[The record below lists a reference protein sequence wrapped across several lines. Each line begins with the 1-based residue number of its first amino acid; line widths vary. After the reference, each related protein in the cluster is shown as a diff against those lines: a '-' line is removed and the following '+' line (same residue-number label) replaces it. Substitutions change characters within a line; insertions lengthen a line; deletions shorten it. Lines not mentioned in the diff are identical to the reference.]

1 MAGPT
6 PAAPPAIIAPKSAT
20 KVKTYLWSVDAQG
33 NLIKVEMSTAKK
45 SFAALGHNDRVALD
59 TYLIS
64 SGKMPSDSLRKT
76 LWNSIIDGAVA
87 QYKTGK
93 QSTPWDVL
101 GIMQSQTPG
110 QIANTQYTAYDQSS
124 ADATL
129 NIVAKNIGF
138 DTTQLSD
145 ADRKSFADAIST
157 EAKNSGKVTQK
168 VTSTGGTE
176 TIVTPT
182 TFDAKVFAENWLWSK
197 VNLPDAAKLPTKA
210 IASLGDVKKVL
221 RGNGI
226 DYLAPAEVNKLAID
240 LAAGKT
246 NIQAINTRYRQDA
259 IKNYPQLAQRLQDNP
274 DLTVIDLAQPAVSA
288 IAKWLEIDPTKIDLT
303 NPYLDKY
310 LRPDGVTG
318 KQSTPSMADFIT
330 TLKNSPDAEKASWA
344 IDGAR
349 SAATG
354 LARAMGFGI

>member
-1 MAGPT
+1 MAIKDPVVPSFGPKGK
-6 PAAPPAIIAPKSAT
+6 I
-20 KVKTYLWSVDAQG
+20 KTYLWSTDSKG
-33 NLIKVEMSTAKK
+33 NLIKVEMNTAKK
-45 SFAALGHNDRVALD
+45 SFATLGHNDRVALD

-210 IASLGDVKKVL
+210 IASLGDVKKIL
-221 RGNGI
+221 RNNGI
-226 DYLAPAEVNKLAID
+226 DYLGPAEVNKLAVD

-246 NIQAINTRYRQDA
+246 NIQALNAQYRPDA

-274 DLTVIDLAQPAVSA
+274 DLTVMDLAQPAVAA

-310 LRPDGVTG
+310 LRPDGITG

-330 TLKNSPDAEKASWA
+330 TLKNSPDAEKTSWA